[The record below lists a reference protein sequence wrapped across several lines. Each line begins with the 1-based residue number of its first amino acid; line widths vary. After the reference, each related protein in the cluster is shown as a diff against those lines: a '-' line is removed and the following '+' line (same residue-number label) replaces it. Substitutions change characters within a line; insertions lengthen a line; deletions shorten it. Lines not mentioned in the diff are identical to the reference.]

1 MADFMN
7 RSSIS
12 NYISKYTIFEIV
24 VILCL
29 FVNILHTHQEIMHFS
44 RLHHAIYPSS
54 HLCFLLFEGFSI
66 YFLSFTIQKYRQRL
80 FLFLYF
86 IATIV
91 LWINVAYSRYFDTY
105 MPLTLYGEFNNLKG
119 LQANIIDAFEWSDL
133 YFVVTS
139 IIAIVAYRLFGK
151 TPKPKYGYF
160 LAVISACL
168 LMISFTSH
176 YRSVKK
182 DHDHLVEHF
191 KELNDQRTVWD
202 IMIDRRRMMENTEPK
217 ISASYYG
224 IGLTLFLNGMNSLFK
239 TERFHFT
246 NEETKT
252 LEKYMEPSEYPLP
265 EDSVKN
271 LILILVESL
280 SSYPIN
286 KSYGGIELTP
296 NINKLLSEAYYNPY
310 MVSEAQLGESSDGQ
324 FIYLTGLL
332 PLKNSVTI
340 NEISAKNITTFVS
353 LAKEKYPDL
362 HSQMTIPTEKDSW
375 SQESM
380 CRKYGIDTLFSK
392 EYYPKEVKED
402 WMNDQQLFEY
412 AAYNDQHLTLPF
424 ISIIL
429 TSSMHSPYIKSYEK
443 YDIKYPANFSM
454 ELKHYLDNVHYMD
467 KYLGKYLESLK
478 KYTWYDQCTII
489 ITADHKPNGPK
500 LNTMNES
507 EFASLPLIIM
517 NSSVNQQPINPI
529 TQASLFPTILDLY
542 HINSKWRGVD
552 VSISAPDSIR
562 QSTHE
567 HERIRYKQNI
577 SNYINTNYY
586 LQ

>member
-1 MADFMN
+1 MN
-7 RSSIS
+7 RNSIS
-12 NYISKYTIFEIV
+12 SYISKYTIFEIV
-24 VILCL
+24 VILCM

-66 YFLSFTIQKYRQRL
+66 YFLSFIIPKRRHQLLL
-80 FLFLYF
+80 FFYF

-119 LQANIIDAFEWSDL
+119 LQANIIDAFEWSDS

-139 IIAIVAYRLFGK
+139 ILACIAYRMFGK
-151 TPKPKYGYF
+151 RPKPKYGYY
-160 LAVISACL
+160 LAVIFTSL
-168 LMISFTSH
+168 LMISFTIH
-176 YRSVKK
+176 YYSVKK

-217 ISASYYG
+217 TSASYYG

-246 NEETKT
+246 NEEINTI
-252 LEKYMEPSEYPLP
+252 EKYMKPSEYTLP
-265 EDSVKN
+265 KDSINN

-280 SSYPIN
+280 STYPIN
-286 KSYGGIELTP
+286 KSFGGIELTP
-296 NINKLLSEAYYNPY
+296 NINKLLSEAYYNPN
-310 MVSEAQLGESSDGQ
+310 MTSEAQLGESSDGQ

-340 NEISAKNITTFVS
+340 NEISANNITTFVS
-353 LAKEKYPDL
+353 LAKDKYPSL

-392 EYYPKEVKED
+392 ENYQRKVKED

-412 AAYNDQHLTLPF
+412 AAHNDYHLKSPF

-443 YDIKYPANFSM
+443 YDIKYPVYFSS

-467 KYLGKYLESLK
+467 KYLGKYIESLK
-478 KYTWYDQCTII
+478 KHPWYDQCTII

-500 LNTMNES
+500 LNCKDHSIFSN
-507 EFASLPLIIM
+507 LPIII
-517 NSSVNQQPINPI
+517 INPKFNHDGI
-529 TQASLFPTILDLY
+529 DNHPVAQSSLFPTIIDLC
-542 HINSKWRGVD
+542 HINTEWRGVGQSL
-552 VSISAPDSIR
+552 VMPDSIR
-562 QSTHE
+562 KMPFEQT
-567 HERIRYKQNI
+567 KMTQQQKI
-577 SNYINTNYY
+577 SDYIIDKYY
-586 LQ
+586 CND

>member
-1 MADFMN
+1 MN
-7 RSSIS
+7 RNNIS
-12 NYISKYTIFEIV
+12 HYISKYTIFEIL

-66 YFLSFTIQKYRQRL
+66 YFLSFIAPKCRHHL
-80 FLFLYF
+80 LLFLYF
-86 IATIV
+86 IATII

-119 LQANIIDAFEWSDL
+119 LQANIIDAFEWSDF
-133 YFVVTS
+133 YFVATS
-139 IIAIVAYRLFGK
+139 IIAIMAYRMFGK
-151 TPKPKYGYF
+151 TPKPKYGYC
-160 LAVISACL
+160 LAVIFASL
-168 LMISFTSH
+168 LMTTFTSH
-176 YRSVKK
+176 YHSVKK

-202 IMIDRRRMMENTEPK
+202 IMVDRRRMMENTEPK
-217 ISASYYG
+217 ISANYYG

-246 NEETKT
+246 DEEIKT
-252 LEKYMEPSEYPLP
+252 IEKYMNSSEYPLP
-265 EDSVKN
+265 KDSVKN
-271 LILILVESL
+271 LILILVEAL

-286 KSYGGIELTP
+286 KSFGGIELTP
-296 NINKLLSEAYYNPY
+296 NINKLLSEAYYNPN
-310 MVSEAQLGESSDGQ
+310 MVSEAKLGESSDGQ

-332 PLKNSVTI
+332 PLKNSVTV
-340 NEISAKNITTFVS
+340 NEISANTITTFVS

-392 EYYPKEVKED
+392 ENFPQEVKED

-412 AAYNDQHLTLPF
+412 ATYNDRHLKSHF

-443 YDIKYPANFSM
+443 YDIKYPTDFSS

-478 KYTWYDQCTII
+478 EYPWYDQCTVI

-500 LNTMNES
+500 LNCNDHS
-507 EFASLPLIIM
+507 IFAYLPIII
-517 NSSVNQQPINPI
+517 INPTSNYQGI
-529 TQASLFPTILDLY
+529 DNHTVAQSSLFPTIIDLY
-542 HINSKWRGVD
+542 HISTEWRGVGQ
-552 VSISAPDSIR
+552 SLLMPDSISKKPFE
-562 QSTHE
+562 QKKMTLQQKTSD
-567 HERIRYKQNI
+567 
-577 SNYINTNYY
+577 YIIDKYY
-586 LQ
+586 CSK

>member
-1 MADFMN
+1 MN
-7 RSSIS
+7 RKCIS
-12 NYISKYTIFEIV
+12 NYINRYTIFEIV

-54 HLCFLLFEGFSI
+54 HLCFLLFEGLSI
-66 YFLSFTIQKYRQRL
+66 YFLSFIALKRRQHL
-80 FLFLYF
+80 LMLLYF

-119 LQANIIDAFEWSDL
+119 LQANIMDAFEWSDL
-133 YFVVTS
+133 YFVVTC
-139 IIAIVAYRLFGK
+139 IIAIAAYKLYSK
-151 TPKPKYGYF
+151 TPKPKYGYC
-160 LAVISACL
+160 LVAISICL
-168 LMISFTSH
+168 LMITFTCH
-176 YRSVKK
+176 YNSVKK

-191 KELNDQRTVWD
+191 KDLNDQRTVWD

-217 ISASYYG
+217 ISANYYG
-224 IGLTLFLNGMNSLFK
+224 IGLTLFLNGINSFFK

-246 NEETKT
+246 DEEINTI
-252 LEKYMEPSEYPLP
+252 EKYIKPSDYTLP
-265 EDSVKN
+265 KDSINN

-286 KSYGGIELTP
+286 KTFGGIELTP
-296 NINKLLSEAYYNPY
+296 NINKIILESYYNPN

-332 PLKNSVTI
+332 PLNNSVTI
-340 NEISAKNITTFVS
+340 NEISANKITTFIS
-353 LAKEKYPDL
+353 LAKEKYPNL
-362 HSQMTIPTEKDSW
+362 HCQMTIPTEKDSW

-392 EYYPKEVKED
+392 ENYPKEVKED

-412 AAYNDQHLTLPF
+412 AAYNDHHLKSPF

-443 YDIKYPANFSM
+443 YDIKYPADFSP

-467 KYLGKYLESLK
+467 KYLGIYLERLRQ
-478 KYTWYDQCTII
+478 YPWYNECTII

-500 LNTMNES
+500 LHVVDES
-507 EFASLPLIIM
+507 LYSSLPLIIIHNKM
-517 NSSVNQQPINPI
+517 RSSLPTEQSAI
-529 TQASLFPTILDLY
+529 FPTILDFF
-542 HINSKWRGVD
+542 HISSKWRGVGR
-552 VSISAPDSIR
+552 SLLMPDSV
-562 QSTHE
+562 
-567 HERIRYKQNI
+567 RINEYEMTRSNNKGKI
-577 SNYINTNYY
+577 SDYIINKEY
-586 LQ
+586 LNK

>member
-1 MADFMN
+1 MN
-7 RSSIS
+7 KKSIS
-12 NYISKYTIFEIV
+12 NYLSKYTIFEIV

-66 YFLSFTIQKYRQRL
+66 YFLSFIIPKRRHSL

-86 IATIV
+86 ISTIV

-133 YFVVTS
+133 YFIVTS
-139 IIAIVAYRLFGK
+139 IIAMVAFRIFGK
-151 TPKPKYGYF
+151 TPKPKHGYC
-160 LAVISACL
+160 LTVIFVCL
-168 LMISFTSH
+168 LMITFTNH
-176 YRSVKK
+176 YYSVKK
-182 DHDHLVEHF
+182 DHDHLIEHF

-202 IMIDRRRMMENTEPK
+202 IMIDRRHMMENTEPK
-217 ISASYYG
+217 ISACYYG
-224 IGLTLFLNGMNSLFK
+224 IGLTLFLNGMNGLFK

-246 NEETKT
+246 TEDINTI
-252 LEKYMEPSEYPLP
+252 EKYMESSNYPQP
-265 EDSVKN
+265 KDSTQN

-280 SSYPIN
+280 SSYPI
-286 KSYGGIELTP
+286 KKAFGGIELTP
-296 NINKLLSEAYYNPY
+296 NFNKLLSKAYYNPN
-310 MVSEAQLGESSDGQ
+310 MISEAQLGESSDGQ

-340 NEISAKNITTFVS
+340 NEISANTITTFVS
-353 LAKEKYPDL
+353 LAKEKYPNL
-362 HSQMTIPTEKDSW
+362 YSQMTIPTEKDSW

-380 CRKYGIDTLFSK
+380 CKKYSIDKLFSK
-392 EYYPKEVKED
+392 ENYQKEVKED

-412 AAYNDQHLTLPF
+412 ATYNDQYLKTPF

-443 YDIKYPANFSM
+443 YDIKYPADFSS

-478 KYTWYDQCTII
+478 QYPWYNQCTII
-489 ITADHKPNGPK
+489 ITADHNPNGPK
-500 LNTMNES
+500 LNTMNEKQFS
-507 EFASLPLIIM
+507 FIPLIII
-517 NSSVNQQPINPI
+517 NTSLNEQPNYPI
-529 TQASLFPTILDLY
+529 TQASLFPSVLDLY
-542 HINSKWRGVD
+542 HIRSKWRGVD
-552 VSISAPDSIR
+552 ISIFAPDSIR
-562 QSTHE
+562 QSTYE
-567 HERIRYKQNI
+567 VERTRYRQEI
-577 SNYINTNYY
+577 SNYITNNNY
-586 LQ
+586 LR

>member
-1 MADFMN
+1 MN
-7 RSSIS
+7 KKSIS

-66 YFLSFTIQKYRQRL
+66 YFLSFIIPKRRHSL

-86 IATIV
+86 ISTIV

-133 YFVVTS
+133 YFIVTS
-139 IIAIVAYRLFGK
+139 IIAIGAYRMFGK
-151 TPKPKYGYF
+151 TPKPKYGF
-160 LAVISACL
+160 CLATIFVCL
-168 LMISFTSH
+168 LMITFTSH
-176 YRSVKK
+176 YHSVKK

-217 ISASYYG
+217 MSASYYG
-224 IGLTLFLNGMNSLFK
+224 VGLTLFLNGMNSLFK

-246 NEETKT
+246 DEETKT
-252 LEKYMEPSEYPLP
+252 IEKYMKSSEYPLP
-265 EDSVKN
+265 KDSIKN

-296 NINKLLSEAYYNPY
+296 NINKLLSKAYYNPN

-340 NEISAKNITTFVS
+340 NEISANNITTFVS
-353 LAKEKYPDL
+353 LAKEKYPNL

-392 EYYPKEVKED
+392 ENYSKEVKDD

-412 AAYNDQHLTLPF
+412 AAHNDKHLKSPF

-443 YDIKYPANFSM
+443 YDIKYPANFSS

-478 KYTWYDQCTII
+478 QFPWYDQCTII

-500 LNTMNES
+500 LNTIYETQFS
-507 EFASLPLIIM
+507 SLPLIII
-517 NSSVNQQPINPI
+517 NSQLTQQPVNPI

-542 HINSKWRGVD
+542 HINSKWHGVD
-552 VSISAPDSIR
+552 VSIIAPDSIR
-562 QSTHE
+562 QSTYE
-567 HERIRYKQNI
+567 HNRIRYRQDI
-577 SNYINTNYY
+577 SDYLNNNYY